1 VNTAG
6 IGFVVDAQMFR
17 IVTAVAN
24 LSAVSAEETGIPVTF
39 VDGVC
44 ALLAT
49 AALLSVVCCDS
60 CLEHFCKSCRAIEK
74 CSRCLRKFCS
84 KCSEVNGC
92 DHCNDPPFCN
102 QFYLVYHRRCGRQ
115 EC

>member
-24 LSAVSAEETGIPVTF
+24 LSAVSAEDTGIPVTF

-49 AALLSVVCCDS
+49 VALLSVVAATAAWNIS
-60 CLEHFCKSCRAIEK
+60 ASHAEQ
-74 CSRCLRKFCS
+74 LRS
-84 KCSEVNGC
+84 AV
-92 DHCNDPPFCN
+92 DA
-102 QFYLVYHRRCGRQ
+102 
-115 EC
+115 